1 MGKVG
6 GHRSDNIKML
16 NSIEQLAKEFLKES
30 ENKPIRIIS
39 HFDTDG
45 ITSAAIM
52 VKTLSTLDKKFSLR
66 ILKNLEKET
75 VEQELKRNQNEILL
89 FTDLASN
96 ALDYLK
102 NSEHLVFIL
111 DHHEIDK
118 EKLNE
123 KIKIINPHLFNEE
136 EISGAGLTYL
146 FSKALTGP
154 DPKLAKLAVIGMIG
168 DRIEQISKI
177 NQQIIN
183 DAHDLEIKKGLLIFS
198 ATRPLRRSLEYST
211 STYIP
216 GVTGSSAGVKQLLR
230 EINISPERT
239 LYSLTEEEMP
249 RLVTAVMIR
258 RAKQETKDEIIGNI
272 YLTNFFNRKEDIR
285 ELSTLINACSRLGH
299 SDVAIAFC
307 LGNEKAKNQAQE
319 IYIKYKQQLVS
330 ALRTIE
336 KMEKVEG
343 NGFMIINAKEQI
355 KDTIIGTVTSMLS
368 SSMNYEEGT
377 VLIGM
382 AYNQDKVK
390 VSARIVGRGR
400 NLREVLEKA
409 VMKFEAEV
417 GGHKAAAGCLIKR
430 EDEDKFLETLKKDL
444 EIEVVKV

>member
-1 MGKVG
+1 
-6 GHRSDNIKML
+6 ML
-16 NSIEQLAKEFLKES
+16 NSIEQLAKEFLKEI
-30 ENKPIRIIS
+30 EKKPVRIIS
-39 HFDTDG
+39 HLDTDG
-45 ITSAAIM
+45 ITSAAIIA
-52 VKTLSTLDKKFSLR
+52 KTLSSLDKKFSIK
-66 ILKNLEKET
+66 ILKNLEKEI
-75 VEQELKRNQNEILL
+75 VEQELAKNQNQVFL

-102 NSEHLVFIL
+102 QAQQPVFIL

-118 EKLNE
+118 EKLSPN
-123 KIKIINPHLFNEE
+123 IKIINPHLFDEE

-146 FSKALTGP
+146 FAKSLGGSDAQ
-154 DPKLAKLAVIGMIG
+154 LAKLAVIGMIG

-216 GVTGSSAGVKQLLR
+216 GVTGSSAGVRQLLR
-230 EINISPERT
+230 GINISPERT
-239 LYSLTEEEMP
+239 LYSLTEDEMS
-249 RLVTAVMIR
+249 RLVTAVLVK
-258 RAKQETKDEIIGNI
+258 RAAQQNKDEIIGNI
-272 YLTNFFNRKEDIR
+272 YITKFFNRKEDVR
-285 ELSTLINACSRLGH
+285 EISTLINACSRLGY

-343 NGFMIINAKEQI
+343 NGFMIINAREQI

-400 NLREVLEKA
+400 NLREVLEKT
-409 VMKFEAEV
+409 VMEFEAEV

-430 EDEDKFLETLKKDL
+430 EDEDKFLEILKKNL

>member
-1 MGKVG
+1 
-6 GHRSDNIKML
+6 ML
-16 NSIEQLAKEFLKES
+16 NSIEQLAKEFLTAIKD
-30 ENKPIRIIS
+30 KPVRIIS
-39 HFDTDG
+39 HLDTDG
-45 ITSAAIM
+45 VTSAAIIAR
-52 VKTLSTLDKKFSLR
+52 TLSEKDIKFS
-66 ILKNLEKET
+66 IKIVKNLEKEI
-75 VEQELKRNQNEILL
+75 VEKELERNGKEILL

-96 ALDYLK
+96 ALDYLAK
-102 NSEHLVFIL
+102 STEPVFIL

-118 EKLNE
+118 EKLND
-123 KIKIINPHLFNEE
+123 KIKIINPHLFKEE
-136 EISGAGLTYL
+136 EICGAGLTYL
-146 FSKALTGP
+146 FSKAINGA
-154 DPKLAKLAVIGMIG
+154 DANLAKLAIIGMIG
-168 DRIEQISKI
+168 DRMENISKI

-216 GVTGSSAGVKQLLR
+216 GVTGSSTGVKQMLR
-230 EINISPERT
+230 EINISPQRT
-239 LYSLTEEEMP
+239 LYSLTDEEMS

-258 RAKQETKDEIIGNI
+258 RTKQETTDQIIGNI
-272 YLTNFFNRKEDIR
+272 YLINFFNRKEDIR
-285 ELSTLINACSRLGH
+285 EISTLINSCSRQGFH
-299 SDVAIAFC
+299 DVAIAFC
-307 LGNEKAKNQAQE
+307 LGNEKAKNLAQE

-330 ALRTIE
+330 ALRVVE

-343 NGFMIINAKEQI
+343 NGFMILNAREQI

-400 NLREVLEKA
+400 NLKEILEKT
-409 VMKFEAEV
+409 VMEFEAEV
-417 GGHKAAAGCLIKR
+417 GGHKNAAGCLIKK
-430 EDEDKFLETLKKDL
+430 EDEIQFLKMLKQNL
-444 EIEVVKV
+444 EVEVVKV